1 MGAASADFQRDR
13 GRRGPDGTK
22 ALSEMIWRWDDF
34 DRLLLRRMALP
45 LRYNYR
51 NVLVRWRATLTTI
64 LGIALVVAVFVVVQ
78 SLAAGLE
85 KASGSTGDP
94 RNLMIVRHGS
104 NAESG
109 SQITRAQFNAIQYS
123 PEIARDPRHQPFV
136 SADTLVILNLP
147 RGGEFSGEANLTL
160 RGVSPNGLALRPQV
174 ALVAGRWFEPGK
186 REAVVSARLA
196 RRFSNLG
203 VGGTM
208 KIGLRELAVVG
219 HFDAGGSAFDSEA
232 WMAADE
238 VRSLFSREFYS
249 SVLVRP
255 AGDAAAAAFI
265 TRLEADKRLGVRVL
279 REVAYYREQTKTAQP
294 IKFLGSFLATAMS
307 VGAIFAA
314 MNTMYASVGART
326 REIGTLRVL
335 GFRRRAVLLGFVIEG
350 ALLALIGGIAGVIV
364 ALFWNGRSAATIS
377 FETFS
382 ETVFQLQVTPML
394 MGKGLAFAVVVGIVG
409 SLLPALRA
417 SRLPVIAALKSA

>member
-1 MGAASADFQRDR
+1 
-13 GRRGPDGTK
+13 
-22 ALSEMIWRWDDF
+22 
-34 DRLLLRRMALP
+34 MALP
-45 LRYNYR
+45 LRYNFR

-85 KASGSTGDP
+85 KASGNTGDP
-94 RNLMIVRHGS
+94 RNLMIVRRGS

-109 SQITRAQFNAIQYS
+109 SQITRDQFNTIQYS
-123 PEIARDPRHQPFV
+123 PEIARDSQGRPFV

-147 RGGEFSGEANLTL
+147 RGGDLEGEANVSL
-160 RGVSPNGLALRPQV
+160 RGISANGFALRPQV
-174 ALVAGRWFEPGK
+174 ALAAGRWSEAGK
-186 REAVVSARLA
+186 REVVVSSRLA
-196 RRFSNLG
+196 KRFAKMQ
-203 VGGTM
+203 VGDVI
-208 KIGLRELAVVG
+208 KIGLRELTVVG
-219 HFDAGGSAFDSEA
+219 HFDGRGSAFDSEA

-238 VRSLFSREFYS
+238 VRSLFTRENYS

-255 AGDAAAAAFI
+255 TDDAAAAALT

-279 REVAYYREQTKTAQP
+279 RETAYYKEQTKTAAP

-335 GFRRRAVLLGFVIEG
+335 GFRRRWVLLGFVIEG
-350 ALLALIGGIAGVIV
+350 ALLALIGGIIGVLV
-364 ALFWNGRSAATIS
+364 ALFWNGRSAGTIS

-382 ETVFQLQVTPML
+382 ETVFQLQVTPRL
-394 MGKGLAFAVVVGIVG
+394 MVEGLIFAVVVGIVG
-409 SLLPALRA
+409 SLLPAMRA
-417 SRLPVIAALKSA
+417 ARLPVIAALKSV